1 MNAHHASSLQIRL
14 SWTFFALPWVLL
26 SRLGGWIADHT
37 NRRLAALLGLLN
49 GAFFLALYPHI
60 HNNNVI
66 LGLGS
71 LESIGA
77 SLSLPSIS
85 SLMSQGA
92 ADRELS
98 RRQGLFTTANT
109 ASLAIASGT
118 SGFLFAINPV
128 LPFSVMAS
136 VSAAFALTTLFWWR
150 HVQGRVSEPR
160 TQQSGGVLSR
170 PIAE

>member
-1 MNAHHASSLQIRL
+1 
-14 SWTFFALPWVLL
+14 
-26 SRLGGWIADHT
+26 
-37 NRRLAALLGLLN
+37 
-49 GAFFLALYPHI
+49 
-60 HNNNVI
+60 
-66 LGLGS
+66 
-71 LESIGA
+71 
-77 SLSLPSIS
+77 
-85 SLMSQGA
+85 MSQGA

-136 VSAAFALTTLFWWR
+136 ISAAFALTTLFWWR